1 METKLLIPKIKGAG
15 FPPQPKGWGLQPEER
30 MKINIV
36 YLLLIA
42 LLGITVSASI
52 AQQNQNVPKTDTEVE
67 AVKKRVSELEGKLQ
81 TVENVEKMELAA
93 KLAEANAKLINTDI
107 DKVKGELRE
116 SNNDWL
122 RAWNNWFLGIVSVIA
137 VIIGGALWL
146 VLKTLIEKG
155 IEKKLNGF
163 QEAVKQV
170 DILKDQLRVLRKE
183 QAASMM
189 EATFQPELGSELGY
203 PKENKARREEALK
216 EISEEALLDV
226 FSDEKYLLAVRHK
239 AAEVLAQKSPPL
251 VAPLLQLLNIAIDP
265 DSNTTAEI
273 GRRPLRNSVSLLG
286 KIETRE
292 TYEALTKFLSR
303 LLTEN
308 PKHKDLF
315 LTDTAFYLFW
325 IGLKLNI
332 DDSVSVLRLAIPHL
346 QVGQSDLKTLQN
358 FAKYFDIFNNP
369 EGIKEIFNVHAKGKI
384 PELEEKCLELLEK
397 YDPDFVKEQR
407 EEKATANP
415 KSEES

>member
-1 METKLLIPKIKGAG
+1 
-15 FPPQPKGWGLQPEER
+15 

-183 QAASMM
+183 QTASII
-189 EATFQPELGSELGY
+189 EATFQPDLGSELGL
-203 PKENKARREEALK
+203 PEENKSRREEG
-216 EISEEALLDV
+216 S
-226 FSDEKYLLAVRHK
+226 
-239 AAEVLAQKSPPL
+239 
-251 VAPLLQLLNIAIDP
+251 
-265 DSNTTAEI
+265 
-273 GRRPLRNSVSLLG
+273 
-286 KIETRE
+286 
-292 TYEALTKFLSR
+292 
-303 LLTEN
+303 
-308 PKHKDLF
+308 
-315 LTDTAFYLFW
+315 
-325 IGLKLNI
+325 
-332 DDSVSVLRLAIPHL
+332 
-346 QVGQSDLKTLQN
+346 
-358 FAKYFDIFNNP
+358 
-369 EGIKEIFNVHAKGKI
+369 
-384 PELEEKCLELLEK
+384 
-397 YDPDFVKEQR
+397 
-407 EEKATANP
+407 
-415 KSEES
+415 